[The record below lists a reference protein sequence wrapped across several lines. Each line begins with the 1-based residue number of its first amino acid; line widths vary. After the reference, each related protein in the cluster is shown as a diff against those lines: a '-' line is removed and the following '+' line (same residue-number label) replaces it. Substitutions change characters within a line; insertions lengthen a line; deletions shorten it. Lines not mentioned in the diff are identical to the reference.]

1 MIRMRKA
8 RRLPGG
14 EAAVRMGAPVVI
26 CFEMKRI
33 VRSSVGLVAS
43 LLALPASGLDLSR
56 AVVRGPANP
65 TMVETKAVQTLV
77 EEVEKRTQF
86 QLATTGAGSPVI
98 ELRRGSGPADGYTLS
113 VEAGRVVVS
122 GNDARGVL
130 FGVGRLLRESR
141 MERQSF
147 TIADGLKITEDRSVS
162 CLRVIR
168 PESAD
173 VSRLGLGL
181 PGSNLGRQLLAAE
194 RWFLSTMG

>member
-1 MIRMRKA
+1 MNGSLRPATRTRRRAPSGLCFDADPLIHGGPNALLAAEVWLRRLDGNVSEQELDRLQFAA
-8 RRLPGG
+8 RR
-14 EAAVRMGAPVVI
+14 
-26 CFEMKRI
+26 
-33 VRSSVGLVAS
+33 VAQ
-43 LLALPASGLDLSR
+43 PR
-56 AVVRGPANP
+56 
-65 TMVETKAVQTLV
+65 
-77 EEVEKRTQF
+77 
-86 QLATTGAGSPVI
+86 
-98 ELRRGSGPADGYTLS
+98 
-113 VEAGRVVVS
+113 RVVVS